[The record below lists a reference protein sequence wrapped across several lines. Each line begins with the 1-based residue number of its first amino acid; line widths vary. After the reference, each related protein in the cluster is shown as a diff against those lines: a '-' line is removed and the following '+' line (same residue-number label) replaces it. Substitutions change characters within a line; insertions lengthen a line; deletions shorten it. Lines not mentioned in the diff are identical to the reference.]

1 MQWMFLV
8 LGLVAAVFE
17 LATGTF
23 YLAGLAAAALLTA
36 LAALWVAPGIL
47 PVAFVV
53 LCVGVLPAVRLL
65 RRRLARSRALP
76 DADIGQRVTVVS
88 VAAETRHLVV
98 SYRGSRWDAVVD
110 NGTLPAPGQSAV
122 ITAKT
127 DKLLHLALPAE
138 APRR

>member
-8 LGLVAAVFE
+8 LGLVAAVCE

-36 LAALWVAPGIL
+36 LAGLWVAPGML
-47 PVAFVV
+47 PVAFVI
-53 LCVGVLPAVRLL
+53 LCIAVLPAVRLL

-76 DADIGQRVTVVS
+76 DADIGQSVTVVS

-110 NGTLPAPGQSAV
+110 KGMLPAPGQSAV